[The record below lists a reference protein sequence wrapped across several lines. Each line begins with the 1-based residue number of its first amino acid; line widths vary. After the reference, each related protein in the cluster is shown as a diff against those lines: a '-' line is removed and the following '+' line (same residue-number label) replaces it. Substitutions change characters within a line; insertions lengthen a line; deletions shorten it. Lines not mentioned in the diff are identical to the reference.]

1 MLPLLLR
8 VKRDRYLYPTL
19 TLPPARFRYF
29 YPYFYTLPGVKKVIT
44 LLCRALVPPTSSAI
58 LIKNAATTL
67 FVCGTGEKFR

>member
-44 LLCRALVPPTSSAI
+44 LLCRAL
-58 LIKNAATTL
+58 LGTT
-67 FVCGTGEKFR
+67 VGELGIRVGKSVS